1 MGAIADRLADKIVL
15 TNDNPRAEDP
25 LQILGQIESGIQRH
39 KAVRIPDR
47 REAIGFA
54 IRQADSGD
62 LVLVAGKG
70 HETTQVVGSER
81 IPFSDRTVVANLLEE
96 IC

>member
-1 MGAIADRLADKIVL
+1 MISGAFSFLA
-15 TNDNPRAEDP
+15 
-25 LQILGQIESGIQRH
+25 QIESGIRRQ

-47 REAIGFA
+47 QEAIGFA

-81 IPFSDRTVVANLLEE
+81 IPFSDRIVVANLLEE

>member
-1 MGAIADRLADKIVL
+1 MGAIADRLADKIIL
-15 TNDNPRAEDP
+15 TNDNPRAENP

-39 KAVRIPDR
+39 KVVRLADR
-47 REAIGFA
+47 EEAIRFA
-54 IRQADSGD
+54 IHQADSGD

-70 HETTQVVGSER
+70 HETTQVVGSDR
-81 IPFSDRTVVANLLEE
+81 VPFSDQTVVANLLEE

>member
-1 MGAIADRLADKIVL
+1 M
-15 TNDNPRAEDP
+15 
-25 LQILGQIESGIQRH
+25 
-39 KAVRIPDR
+39 RIPNR
-47 REAIGFA
+47 REAIEFA

-62 LVLVAGKG
+62 LVLIAGKG

-81 IPFSDRTVVANLLEE
+81 IPFSDQTVVANLLEE